1 MEEVVDR
8 CRFPITFHR
17 QEKEKPGADD
27 LAFGRRD
34 VRRSCFAGLFWDGLY
49 L

>member
-1 MEEVVDR
+1 MKEAVAK
-8 CRFPITFHR
+8 CRFPITFHG

-34 VRRSCFAGLFWDGLY
+34 VRKSCFAGLF
-49 L
+49 